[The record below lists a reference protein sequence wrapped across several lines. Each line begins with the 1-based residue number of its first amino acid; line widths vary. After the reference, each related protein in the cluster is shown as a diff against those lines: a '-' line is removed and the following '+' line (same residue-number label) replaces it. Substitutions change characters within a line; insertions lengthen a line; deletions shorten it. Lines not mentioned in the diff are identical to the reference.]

1 MIFYFSATGNS
12 KYIAEKIGKE
22 LNEEVCSI
30 LEYDDKCIEDSIVGI
45 ITPTYFWGLPII
57 VSEFLDRLVLKD
69 NQYIFLITT
78 YGTTTGQIGKFV
90 EEKIKLNA
98 KYSVKMPDSWTPMF
112 DLTDKQ
118 RISQINKKAE
128 IQMNEIINNIK
139 KRKEGDFMK
148 NKIPMILSKIYYK
161 TYEIQRKTKYFT
173 LEDSCNG
180 CGICVKQCPIKAI
193 EIRKGKA
200 VWIKD
205 KCVMCLGCLHHCPRF
220 SIQYG
225 KNTKK
230 HGQYLN
236 PNIKI

>member
-1 MIFYFSATGNS
+1 M
-12 KYIAEKIGKE
+12 K
-22 LNEEVCSI
+22 V
-30 LEYDDKCIEDSIVGI
+30 
-45 ITPTYFWGLPII
+45 
-57 VSEFLDRLVLKD
+57 
-69 NQYIFLITT
+69 
-78 YGTTTGQIGKFV
+78 
-90 EEKIKLNA
+90 NA

-112 DLTDKQ
+112 NLTDKQ
-118 RISQINKKAE
+118 KINKINKEAE
-128 IQMNEIINNIK
+128 IQMNGIVDNIR
-139 KRKEGDFMK
+139 KRKEGNFMK
-148 NKIPMILSKIYYK
+148 NKIPMILSRIYYK